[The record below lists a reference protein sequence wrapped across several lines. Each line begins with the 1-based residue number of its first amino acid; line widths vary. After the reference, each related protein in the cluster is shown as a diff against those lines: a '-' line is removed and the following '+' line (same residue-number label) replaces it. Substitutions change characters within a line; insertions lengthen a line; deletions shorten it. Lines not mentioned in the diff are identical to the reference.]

1 MLQYKETKDYGID
14 QPQQQLPN
22 RLQIIETRGPDHP
35 DAVAKCM
42 ADGDIA
48 IMGPGSANF
57 ATPALA
63 QRGGLPQ
70 AVERYGKRLMPRLS
84 SKLAR
89 RWSNMTKYALFLS
102 SLMGVGRGYGVQV
115 WSTGCWILYR
125 LENST
130 T

>member
-84 SKLAR
+84 SKLVR
-89 RWSNMTKYALFLS
+89 RWSNMTKYALL
-102 SLMGVGRGYGVQV
+102 
-115 WSTGCWILYR
+115 
-125 LENST
+125 
-130 T
+130 